1 MGGHEYQ
8 MTTSSPFIIADSLE
22 IINARITYR
31 DAPIH
36 LLEKFTFKD
45 LHHAHRLLLEKAQ
58 LRECIIIQTCNR
70 VEVFA
75 ISSDAN
81 GQRLLEQWASAVN
94 LSNKEFENI
103 VHVKR
108 GKDVIYHL
116 LKLASGLDSLVVGE
130 DQVLGQ
136 IRRAL
141 EFSRKNHYTGS
152 HLQIIFDRAV
162 KVGSR
167 IRTHTGLN
175 KGSVSIGSMAVRLA
189 EEYFDNLNDKRI
201 MLIGSGE
208 GASLIAKSLKQHHVN
223 FMVTS
228 RTFERAKSFAD
239 TVAGVPIPFES
250 ALEMFN
256 DVNLIFVS
264 TNAPYYLVTYDR
276 VEKSRRNAK
285 EGLLIFDL
293 SNPRTVEDKVATI
306 KKVKL
311 INIDQI
317 SEIVE
322 KNIRARKNEIQSA
335 EKIINNEMESVDSL
349 LKRRKVEPIVVSIFK
364 NVDVIRERELK
375 KALSIIG
382 KSLGP
387 KEAKTIEELSYALVE
402 GILSTPMNNLR
413 KEIELSNENEELMR
427 VVSKLFKYED
437 KYS

>member
-1 MGGHEYQ
+1 

-36 LLEKFTFKD
+36 PLEKFTFKD

-81 GQRLLEQWASAVN
+81 EQRLLEQWASAVN

>member
-103 VHVKR
+103 VHVER

-141 EFSRKNHYTGS
+141 EFSRKNHYAGS

-276 VEKSRRNAK
+276 VEKARRNAK

>member
-1 MGGHEYQ
+1 

-75 ISSDAN
+75 ISSDPN
-81 GQRLLEQWASAVN
+81 EQRLLEQWASAVN
-94 LSNKEFENI
+94 LSNKEFENNI
-103 VHVKR
+103 VHVER

-141 EFSRKNHYTGS
+141 EFSRKNHYAGS

-239 TVAGVPIPFES
+239 TVAGVPIPFEN

-276 VEKSRRNAK
+276 VEKARRNAK

>member
-1 MGGHEYQ
+1 

-141 EFSRKNHYTGS
+141 EFSRKNHYAGS

-335 EKIINNEMESVDSL
+335 EKIIDNEMESVDSL

>member
-1 MGGHEYQ
+1 
-8 MTTSSPFIIADSLE
+8 MTTSPFIIADSLDV
-22 IINARITYR
+22 INARLTYR

-103 VHVKR
+103 VHVER

-141 EFSRKNHYTGS
+141 EFSRKNHYAGS

-276 VEKSRRNAK
+276 VEKARRNAK

-413 KEIELSNENEELMR
+413 KEIELSSNENEELMR

>member
-413 KEIELSNENEELMR
+413 KEIELSSENEELMR

>member
-1 MGGHEYQ
+1 MGGHEHQ
-8 MTTSSPFIIADSLE
+8 VTTSSPFVVADSLE
-22 IINARITYR
+22 VINARLTYR
-31 DAPIH
+31 NAPIH
-36 LLEKFTFKD
+36 LLEKFAFKD
-45 LHHAHRLLLEKAQ
+45 LHYAHRLLLEKAQ

-75 ISSDAN
+75 ISSDPN
-81 GQRLLEQWASAVN
+81 EQRLLEQWASAVN
-94 LSNKEFENI
+94 LPNKEFENI
-103 VHVKR
+103 VQVET

-141 EFSRKNHYTGS
+141 EFSHKNHYAGS
-152 HLQIIFDRAV
+152 HLQVIFDRAV

-167 IRTHTGLN
+167 IRTYTGLN

-208 GASLIAKSLKQHHVN
+208 GASLIAKSLKQRHVD

-228 RTFERAKSFAD
+228 RTFGRAKSFAD
-239 TVAGVPIPFES
+239 TVAGVPISFEN
-250 ALEMFN
+250 ALEMFD
-256 DVNLIFVS
+256 DVDLIFVS
-264 TNAPYYLVTYDR
+264 TSAPYYLVTYDR
-276 VEKSRRNAK
+276 IEKARRNAK

-322 KNIRARKNEIQSA
+322 KNIRARKNEIQAA

-349 LKRRKVEPIVVSIFK
+349 LKRRKVEPVVVSIFK
-364 NVDVIRERELK
+364 SVDVIRERELK

-387 KEAKTIEELSYALVE
+387 KEAKTIEELSYAIVE

-413 KEIELSNENEELMR
+413 KEIELCNENEELMR
-427 VVSKLFKYED
+427 VVAKLFKYED
-437 KYS
+437 K

>member
-1 MGGHEYQ
+1 

-141 EFSRKNHYTGS
+141 EFSRKNHYAGS

>member
-1 MGGHEYQ
+1 

-335 EKIINNEMESVDSL
+335 EKIIDNEMESVDSL

>member
-1 MGGHEYQ
+1 
-8 MTTSSPFIIADSLE
+8 MTTSPFIIADSLDV
-22 IINARITYR
+22 INARLTYR

-75 ISSDAN
+75 ISSDPN
-81 GQRLLEQWASAVN
+81 EQRLLEQWASAVN
-94 LSNKEFENI
+94 LSNKEFENNI
-103 VHVKR
+103 VHVER

-141 EFSRKNHYTGS
+141 EFSRKNHYAGS

-239 TVAGVPIPFES
+239 TVAGVPIPFEN

-413 KEIELSNENEELMR
+413 KEIELSSNENEELMR

>member
-1 MGGHEYQ
+1 

-141 EFSRKNHYTGS
+141 EFSRKNHYAGS

-276 VEKSRRNAK
+276 VEKARRNAK

-349 LKRRKVEPIVVSIFK
+349 LKRRKVEPVVVSIFK